1 MEQVCR
7 PETAPLAEVFHEFYD
22 PNAYFHG
29 NETALLG
36 WLYERRHDKPVVVQ
50 SAEGERSLRVREQL
64 AVELGHMC
72 LLREDNLGEWTGL
85 GLREEE
91 LQATLRIA
99 EFGVASTVKSVLLA
113 AANIKRLRGIN
124 SRIRELQEQKEADGV
139 DIILAGAVV
148 AANAHKDQKRLNGAS
163 FYTHPVSVATLVSI
177 ATRDAPGWKKK
188 IGVLKTRLRQYGA
201 LTHDATEDLI
211 PDEFEN
217 CGTSFLQ
224 TPNLLATPLLHK
236 RLLQSYRASEDDANN
251 AARVAYVLTKPA
263 GIDGR
268 MENTRYMARFVGEI
282 DAILIKLADITHNLT
297 IDPKEMP
304 IGDYDKIQI
313 WRNKR
318 KTYENNIT
326 YLKKLVVEDED
337 STKQDVYIAC
347 QVTEIPKRRLISVRL
362 RRILS
367 QVTSEI
373 AVAAYE
379 KALAA

>member
-1 MEQVCR
+1 
-7 PETAPLAEVFHEFYD
+7 
-22 PNAYFHG
+22 
-29 NETALLG
+29 
-36 WLYERRHDKPVVVQ
+36 
-50 SAEGERSLRVREQL
+50 
-64 AVELGHMC
+64 
-72 LLREDNLGEWTGL
+72 
-85 GLREEE
+85 
-91 LQATLRIA
+91 
-99 EFGVASTVKSVLLA
+99 
-113 AANIKRLRGIN
+113 
-124 SRIRELQEQKEADGV
+124 
-139 DIILAGAVV
+139 
-148 AANAHKDQKRLNGAS
+148 
-163 FYTHPVSVATLVSI
+163 
-177 ATRDAPGWKKK
+177 
-188 IGVLKTRLRQYGA
+188 
-201 LTHDATEDLI
+201 
-211 PDEFEN
+211 
-217 CGTSFLQ
+217 
-224 TPNLLATPLLHK
+224 
-236 RLLQSYRASEDDANN
+236 
-251 AARVAYVLTKPA
+251 
-263 GIDGR
+263 

>member
-1 MEQVCR
+1 MQAEQMEQVCR

-177 ATRDAPGWKKK
+177 A
-188 IGVLKTRLRQYGA
+188 L
-201 LTHDATEDLI
+201 
-211 PDEFEN
+211 
-217 CGTSFLQ
+217 GT
-224 TPNLLATPLLHK
+224 P
-236 RLLQSYRASEDDANN
+236 
-251 AARVAYVLTKPA
+251 PA
-263 GIDGR
+263 G
-268 MENTRYMARFVGEI
+268 
-282 DAILIKLADITHNLT
+282 
-297 IDPKEMP
+297 
-304 IGDYDKIQI
+304 
-313 WRNKR
+313 R
-318 KTYENNIT
+318 K
-326 YLKKLVVEDED
+326 K
-337 STKQDVYIAC
+337 
-347 QVTEIPKRRLISVRL
+347 
-362 RRILS
+362 
-367 QVTSEI
+367 
-373 AVAAYE
+373 
-379 KALAA
+379 